1 MSQTKNILM
10 KELEK
15 SSVLNNAEM
24 NEVLLLMKSFSSIS
38 FPINMKHLD
47 LLVDLY

>member
-1 MSQTKNILM
+1 
-10 KELEK
+10 
-15 SSVLNNAEM
+15 M
-24 NEVLLLMKSFSSIS
+24 NEVLLMKSFSSIS